1 MVSVVQQGITPSEVE
16 GVRLTLAS
24 ALKQDVSDL
33 VIFDDHDPLGLA
45 FYIQGIVQ
53 SGYVSSETNELA
65 VAGRL
70 WVNEKLEH
78 PELLS
83 AYKDRDLNA
92 IALMLYSFHKR
103 GAGEVGDAR
112 FQNLVSPFVDQRGA
126 VCDSFFSSTLACLAL
141 HVMNVGNELLQTVSR
156 FIFQQAEQN
165 YELVLNDPKNLV
177 VTYWWAQESSDDA
190 LKKKLVR
197 SAQEAVQRLQPTL
210 DELVYGSFV
219 LLGEVGNMA
228 RSERRVVKTAVERA
242 LLSIEEHTNES
253 LSPLGALQ
261 YGRDAA
267 TFVDEMQDYSSGHK
281 PRLSR
286 ILISV
291 GLILQ
296 ADYRQKL
303 PSLLSNRARWLQVY
317 RAVPATLILLA
328 LAWFVWWAA
337 LRLGFPADAKT
348 PLKSHDGLQIA
359 RGIGLLAGNSVL
371 AILMLSIAFWIYRF
385 VVDLALYGRCQDELA
400 VLKYGWK
407 IYVANLWPLVAL
419 PTIISLLVAV
429 MT

>member
-1 MVSVVQQGITPSEVE
+1 MVSLVQQGITPSEVE

-65 VAGRL
+65 VAGRF

-92 IALMLYSFHKR
+92 VALMLYSFHKR

-112 FQNLVSPFVDQRGA
+112 FHNLVGPFVDQRGA
-126 VCDSFFSSTLACLAL
+126 VCDSFFCSTLVCLAL
-141 HVMNVGNELLQTVSR
+141 RVTNAGSEVLQTVSR
-156 FIFQQAEQN
+156 FVHEQAERN
-165 YELVLNDPKNLV
+165 YELVLNDPKDLV
-177 VTYWWAQESSDDA
+177 VAYWWAQESSDNG
-190 LKKKLVR
+190 LKKKLLR
-197 SAQEAVQRLQPTL
+197 SAREVVQRLQPTL

-219 LLGEVGNMA
+219 LLEEVGDMA
-228 RSERRVVKTAVERA
+228 RAERRVVKTAVERA

-253 LSPLGALQ
+253 LSPLGALH
-261 YGRDAA
+261 YGRDAS
-267 TFVDEMQDYSSGHK
+267 TFVDEMQDYSSAHK

-296 ADYRQKL
+296 AAYRQKL
-303 PSLLSNRARWLQVY
+303 PYLLSNRARWLQVY
-317 RAVPATLILLA
+317 RAIPATLILLA
-328 LAWFVWWAA
+328 VAWFVWWVAI
-337 LRLGFPADAKT
+337 RLGFPADAKT
-348 PLKSHDGLQIA
+348 PLHSRDGWQIA
-359 RGIGLLAGNSVL
+359 RGIGLLAGNSAL
-371 AILMLSIAFWIYRF
+371 GILLLSIVFWIYRF

-400 VLKYGWK
+400 VLKRGWEA
-407 IYVANLWPLVAL
+407 YSANLWALVAL
-419 PTIISLLVAV
+419 PVIMSLLIAV